1 MFSRTRRISLIRYV
15 NQLDK
20 DYKFSSST
28 VISCRSGKP
37 VPAGINLP
45 IATFSFKPNKWSVLD
60 AVAASVSTRV
70 VSWKEAADIKLVVF
84 NED

>member
-37 VPAGINLP
+37 VPAGTGHDDNKDI
-45 IATFSFKPNKWSVLD
+45 IVSKPSDDFDDTLIEGD
-60 AVAASVSTRV
+60 
-70 VSWKEAADIKLVVF
+70 KEEQEVELQEK
-84 NED
+84 NN